1 MAASNNDSKSVIAA
15 SAAGAGT
22 PSGIKL
28 GKVQTFVCGGVAGVL
43 SRTFTAPLDVTKIL
57 FQVQSEPIKGGPGG
71 DHKGYTS
78 FSGALVRIYKEE
90 GLSGLWKGNV
100 VACLRL
106 GPYSAVKYW
115 TFENTKDFF
124 ADKNGQIAP
133 AKRAACG
140 ALAGCCAV
148 LTTYP
153 LDLVKTRLTVQK
165 EGKGADGVVYKKTY
179 NGTWDCLVKV
189 TREEGT
195 FALFKGLSPTII
207 GVIPFEAVQ
216 FTFYN
221 FIKDL
226 RQEQKAATGGKLQT
240 FDFLALG
247 CVAGA
252 VAQTA
257 AYPFD
262 LMRKRFMAQSNAPG
276 MLKTQYKSTWGCARE
291 IVQKEGFL
299 GLYKGTV
306 PNLLKV
312 CPYAAIMWAAYENC
326 RKGFEWVNYHGY
338 NPSYTGP
345 RAAQ

>member
-1 MAASNNDSKSVIAA
+1 MDSKSVIAA
-15 SAAGAGT
+15 STVVPA
-22 PSGIKL
+22 GIKL
-28 GKVQTFVCGGVAGVL
+28 GKAQTFLCGGVAGCL

-57 FQVQSEPIKGGPGG
+57 FQIQAEPIKGST
-71 DHKGYTS
+71 DAKKGYTS
-78 FSGALVRIYKEE
+78 FSGALMQIYHEE
-90 GLSGLWKGNV
+90 GLMGLWKGNV

-106 GPYSAVKYW
+106 GPYSAIKYFS
-115 TFENTKDFF
+115 FENTKEYF
-124 ADKNGQIAP
+124 ADAQGNIAP
-133 AKRAACG
+133 AKRAVCG
-140 ALAGCCAV
+140 AFAGVAAV

-179 NGTWDCLVKV
+179 NGTWDCLTKV
-189 TREEGT
+189 VREEGG
-195 FALFKGLSPTII
+195 ASLFKGLSPTII

-221 FIKDL
+221 FIKEM
-226 RQEQKAATGGKLQT
+226 RAEQKAASAKVSGGDAKLQT
-240 FDFLALG
+240 FDFLVLG
-247 CVAGA
+247 CISGA

-262 LMRKRFMAQSNAPG
+262 LMRKRFMAQSDAPG
-276 MLKTQYKSTWGCARE
+276 MLKTQYKSIMGCATE

-326 RKGFEWVNYHGY
+326 RKAFEWANYNGY
-338 NPSYTGP
+338 NPSYTGVKAP
-345 RAAQ
+345 GK

>member
-1 MAASNNDSKSVIAA
+1 MSQLTSQDVIKAASPKGGD
-15 SAAGAGT
+15 AAG
-22 PSGIKL
+22 KL
-28 GKVQTFVCGGVAGVL
+28 GPIQTFLCGGLSGVM

-57 FQVQSEPIKGGPGG
+57 FQVQTDGA
-71 DHKGYTS
+71 KGYGS
-78 FSGALVRIYKEE
+78 FSQALVTIFKEE
-90 GLSGLWKGNV
+90 GLHGLWKGNV

-106 GPYSAVKYW
+106 GPYSAVKYF

-124 ADKNGQIAP
+124 AGPDGKIADS
-133 AKRAACG
+133 KRAVCG
-140 ALAGCCAV
+140 ALAGSAAV

-153 LDLVKTRLTVQK
+153 LDLVKTRLTIQK
-165 EGKGADGVVYKKTY
+165 EGVGKDGTVYKKTY
-179 NGTWDCLVKV
+179 NGTVDCIRKV
-189 TREEGT
+189 AAEEGVA
-195 FALFKGLSPTII
+195 ALFKGLSPTLM

-221 FIKDL
+221 WVKEW
-226 RQEQKAATGGKLQT
+226 RAQQKLAAGKGKLET

-262 LMRKRFMAQSNAPG
+262 LIRKRFMAQSNAPG
-276 MLKTQYKSTWGCARE
+276 MLKTQYTSTFGCFKQIIE
-291 IVQKEGFL
+291 QEGFL

-312 CPYAAIMWAAYENC
+312 CPYAAIMWATYEQT
-326 RKGFEWVNYHGY
+326 RRLFEWVNATGK
-338 NPSYTGP
+338 NPL
-345 RAAQ
+345 RK

>member
-1 MAASNNDSKSVIAA
+1 MVKVESKSVIAA
-15 SAAGAGT
+15 SSHAAPAGV
-22 PSGIKL
+22 KL
-28 GKVQTFVCGGVAGVL
+28 GKVQTFLCGGVAGVL

-57 FQVQSEPIKGGPGG
+57 FQVQAEPIKGSTGS
-71 DHKGYTS
+71 KGYDS

-90 GLSGLWKGNV
+90 GLTGLWKGNV

-115 TFENTKDFF
+115 TFENTKDYF
-124 ADKNGQIAP
+124 ADSTGQIAP

-140 ALAGCCAV
+140 ALAGCAAV

-179 NGTWDCLVKV
+179 NGTWDCLTKV
-189 TREEGT
+189 SREEGF

-221 FIKDL
+221 WIKDV
-226 RQEQKAATGGKLQT
+226 RAAQKAESAQKSGGDGKLQT
-240 FDFLALG
+240 FDFLVLG
-247 CVAGA
+247 CISGA

-276 MLKTQYKSTWGCARE
+276 MLKTQYTSTWGCARE

-312 CPYAAIMWAAYENC
+312 CPSW
-326 RKGFEWVNYHGY
+326 R
-338 NPSYTGP
+338 
-345 RAAQ
+345 

>member
-1 MAASNNDSKSVIAA
+1 MADSKQVIAA
-15 SAAGAGT
+15 ST
-22 PSGIKL
+22 VPSGVKL
-28 GKVQTFVCGGVAGVL
+28 GKVQTFLCGGVAGVL

-57 FQVQSEPIKGGPGG
+57 FQIQAEPIKGSADGKHG
-71 DHKGYTS
+71 GYTS
-78 FSGALVRIYKEE
+78 FSGALVQIYKEE
-90 GLSGLWKGNV
+90 GLTGLWKGNV

-115 TFENTKDFF
+115 TFENTKDYF

-140 ALAGCCAV
+140 ALAGCAAV

-189 TREEGT
+189 SRDEGAL
-195 FALFKGLSPTII
+195 ALFKGLSPTII

-226 RQEQKAATGGKLQT
+226 RASQKAAAAAKDGGDGKLQT
-240 FDFLALG
+240 FDFLVLG
-247 CVAGA
+247 CISGA

-312 CPYAAIMWAAYENC
+312 CPYAAIMWAAYENS
-326 RKGFEWVNYHGY
+326 RKAFEWINYNGY

-345 RAAQ
+345 RAQ

>member
-1 MAASNNDSKSVIAA
+1 
-15 SAAGAGT
+15 
-22 PSGIKL
+22 
-28 GKVQTFVCGGVAGVL
+28 
-43 SRTFTAPLDVTKIL
+43 
-57 FQVQSEPIKGGPGG
+57 
-71 DHKGYTS
+71 
-78 FSGALVRIYKEE
+78 
-90 GLSGLWKGNV
+90 
-100 VACLRL
+100 
-106 GPYSAVKYW
+106 
-115 TFENTKDFF
+115 
-124 ADKNGQIAP
+124 
-133 AKRAACG
+133 
-140 ALAGCCAV
+140 V

-153 LDLVKTRLTVQK
+153 LDLVKTRLTIQK
-165 EGKGADGVVYKKTY
+165 EGKGSDGVVYKKTY

-189 TREEGT
+189 VREEG
-195 FALFKGLSPTII
+195 AQSLFKGLSPTII

-226 RQEQKAATGGKLQT
+226 RAAQKAESAAKSGGESKLQT

-247 CVAGA
+247 CVSGA

-312 CPYAAIMWAAYENC
+312 CPYAAIMWAAYENS
-326 RKGFEWVNYHGY
+326 RKAFEWVNYNGY

-345 RAAQ
+345 RAPTA